1 MHEIL
6 SVVGKPLGAP
16 ARSMRHIDDRH
27 GQEGGIAWAAATG
40 TTNTKATALQLLAAM
55 RARLVWLV
63 EKESK
68 LSLLVDSSL
77 IQAHNKN
84 VAWRRFLFWI
94 LNPIVWHGLQYLRI
108 L

>member
-1 MHEIL
+1 MPKVVLPQNEIMHEIL

-27 GQEGGIAWAAATG
+27 GQEGGIAWAAATR
-40 TTNTKATALQLLAAM
+40 TTNTIGAFGTPKATALQLLAAM

-68 LSLLVDSSL
+68 LSLLRS
-77 IQAHNKN
+77 
-84 VAWRRFLFWI
+84 
-94 LNPIVWHGLQYLRI
+94 
-108 L
+108 